1 MNLGLQDK
9 PKPMNPDTWF
19 VTHLNRGFR
28 LLGGLIS
35 NSPIFWLS
43 ISTFVTLICSAS
55 ILFTPLTNDVSD
67 FTPIGARARKELQ
80 VYKDFFSNAGDPV
93 TLFIFVTAK
102 NEGNMLG
109 VHELEEAVKVLNVIS
124 DKITLKNPITNKNLT
139 FNQFCNNFCTINE
152 PVRHFYNGLLVDTQ
166 FGNESEHIDLSYPVT
181 TVLGR
186 KLYMDPNF
194 FGVKIATKIGNQT
207 KIMSVN
213 ELRSATGRSLIDKEK
228 IHVKNNM
235 REIKLVGLQFRAEFS
250 KNYSIKAVRKWEND
264 VIKYARNFQ
273 SDYVDVLAMS
283 ESFLTDEVVR
293 SGLSLVPFL
302 AIGFSIMSVFSVI
315 TMSSAAIYMRQM
327 SIQKVILAVMGC
339 VCPFMA
345 CGTALGLMFWTGFRF
360 GSILCVTPFLVLA
373 IGVDDAYLMVNSWQR
388 IRHRMRKEH
397 NKVDLRELLVQV
409 MEDTGASI
417 TITTL
422 TNVLAFL
429 IGAMTPTPEIQLF
442 SIGNALAIVIDYI
455 YQWTIFGSVMVMT
468 GRFENNDEKALAP
481 INENEF
487 QEKFRTMIKQLFSK
501 FLDIYCKILT
511 NTVAVSAVIA
521 ILAGYMYISL
531 YGVFQIKAEL
541 KPEQLFIAD
550 SDIIKIL
557 ELRNKYIS
565 PFYTICIVFVNNPG
579 NFTDPSNIQR
589 LSQMVA
595 DFENLPSSL
604 GPFSTKFFL
613 RDYEEFIES
622 SEETVKDLSEEL
634 ADLEELVK
642 QNSGQENELKQFL
655 EWPEFQFWKGFVRLE
670 QITDKDNNK
679 RTNLTRFFFTT
690 ASHGNELR
698 DWSNRAKLLEEWRKV
713 GDSYPEYDLSIYE
726 DDAKFLDLIPTM
738 IPQTLQSSLCTLIC
752 MVLVCLL
759 FIRQPTAVLVANF
772 SIFSTCVGVFGILS
786 LWGVDLD
793 PIVMSA
799 AIMSI
804 GFSVDIPAHISY
816 HYYKTGIDGKKT
828 KVEDRLKE
836 CLKHI
841 GFPVLEA
848 GISTIICVMSLTL
861 VELHMARVF
870 AKTMVLVVGIGLV
883 HGLLVIPSM
892 FYLISLIPFP
902 QSRLNPVQSVKLNEG
917 ISISQLS

>member
-1 MNLGLQDK
+1 MNLGLTTK
-9 PKPMNPDTWF
+9 PKPVNPDTWF
-19 VTHLNRGFR
+19 VTNLNKGFR
-28 LLGGLIS
+28 LLGSLIS
-35 NSPIFWLS
+35 KSPTFWLGL
-43 ISTFVTLICSAS
+43 STLVTLICSTS
-55 ILFTPLTNDVSD
+55 ILFTPLTNDVAD
-67 FTPIGARARKELQ
+67 FTPNGARARKELQ
-80 VYKDFFSNAGDPV
+80 VYKDFFSNAGEPV
-93 TLFIFVTAK
+93 TLFIFVVAK
-102 NEGNMLG
+102 NQGNMLG
-109 VHELEEAVKVLNVIS
+109 VHELEETVKILNMIS
-124 DKITLKNPITNKNLT
+124 DKITLDNPITNQNLT

-166 FGNESEHIDLSYPVT
+166 FGNESEHIDLSYPIT

-194 FGVKIATKIGNQT
+194 FGVKIATRIGNQT
-207 KIMSVN
+207 KTMSVN

-250 KNYSIKAVRKWEND
+250 KNFSKKAVRKWEND
-264 VIKYARNFQ
+264 VIAYARNYK
-273 SDYVDVLAMS
+273 SEYVEVLAMS

-302 AIGFSIMSVFSVI
+302 AIGFTIMSIFSIV
-315 TMSSAAIYMRQM
+315 TMSAAAIYMRQM
-327 SIQKVILAVMGC
+327 SAQKIILAVMAC

-345 CGTALGLMFWTGFRF
+345 CGTALGLMFWCGFRF

-388 IRHRMRKEH
+388 IRHKMRKEH
-397 NKVDLRELLVQV
+397 NKVDLKELLLQV

-442 SIGNALAIVIDYI
+442 SIGNALAIVIDYV
-455 YQWTIFGSVMVMT
+455 YQWTIFGSVMVIT
-468 GRFENNDEKALAP
+468 GRFENNDEKALGP
-481 INENEF
+481 VDGTSF
-487 QEKFRTMIKQLFSK
+487 GQKWRSFVKTFFSK
-501 FLDIYCKILT
+501 FLDVYCKILT

-521 ILAGYMYISL
+521 VVAGYMYISL
-531 YGVFQIKAEL
+531 YGVLQIKAEL
-541 KPEQLFIAD
+541 KPEQLFIGD
-550 SDIIKIL
+550 SDVIKIL
-557 ELRNKYIS
+557 DLRNRYIT

-579 NFTDPSNIQR
+579 NFSDPSNMQR

-595 DFENLPSSL
+595 DFESLPSSL

-613 RDYEEFIES
+613 RDYEEFVES

-634 ADLEELVK
+634 AEFEETVK
-642 QNSGQENELKQFL
+642 ENGKENELTQFL

-670 QITDKDNNK
+670 QAMDKDNHVH
-679 RTNLTRFFFTT
+679 TNLTRFFFTT

-713 GDSYPEYDLSIYE
+713 GDSYPEYELSVFE

-738 IPQTLQSSLCTLIC
+738 IPQTLQSSLCTLLC
-752 MVLVCLL
+752 MAVVCCL
-759 FIRQPTAVLVANF
+759 FIRQPTAVFVANF

-816 HYYKTGIDGKKT
+816 HYYKTGIDGKHS

-836 CLKHI
+836 CLQHI

-848 GISTIICVMSLTL
+848 GISTIICVLSLTL
-861 VELHMARVF
+861 VELHMAKVF
-870 AKTMVLVVGIGLV
+870 AKTMVLVVGIGLI

-902 QSRLNPVQSVKLNEG
+902 QARPRQQVQAVKLNDA
-917 ISISQLS
+917 INLS